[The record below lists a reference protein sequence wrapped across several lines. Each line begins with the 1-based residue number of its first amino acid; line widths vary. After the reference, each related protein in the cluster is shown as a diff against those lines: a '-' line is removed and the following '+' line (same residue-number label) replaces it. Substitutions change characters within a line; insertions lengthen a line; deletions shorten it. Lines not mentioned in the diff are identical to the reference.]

1 MKLPHR
7 RQFLHLAAGAAALPA
22 LPHIARAQ
30 AYPSRPIRLVV
41 PFPPGGA
48 FDLVA
53 RPWAEKMR
61 SLLGTVIIENIG
73 GGGASIGSAAVARA
87 QPDGY
92 TLLNGGTLTHVNE
105 VLIKARPLYDPVKD
119 IDPIS
124 SIAAVVLGIV
134 VHPAVPAQD
143 LKELAAYAKKNPD
156 KVHFGHNGVG
166 TVNHL
171 TYEMFR
177 DQAGLP
183 NLVQVPYRG
192 AAPALVDLIAGQ
204 VALSVVGVTGQTL
217 EMHRTG
223 KIRMLSLTSPTRL
236 AGAPDI
242 PTVSEQGF
250 PGLTTAGSIGIAAP
264 ARTQKAIIEQ
274 IAQATRTA
282 LSDKAYQ
289 QRLIESG
296 FEVSSDTTPE
306 KFRQSLEKNIAFW
319 KPIVDK
325 LGIKVD

>member
-7 RQFLHLAAGAAALPA
+7 RQFLQLATGAAALPFA
-22 LPHIARAQ
+22 THVAQ
-30 AYPSRPIRLVV
+30 AQTYPSRQIRLVA

-48 FDLVA
+48 YDLVA
-53 RPWAEKMR
+53 RQWAERMK
-61 SLLGTVIIENIG
+61 SLLGTVVVENIG

-92 TLLNGGTLTHVNE
+92 TLLTAGTLTHVNE
-105 VLIKARPLYDPVKD
+105 ALIKARPLYDPVKD
-119 IDPIS
+119 LEPITS
-124 SIAAVVLGIV
+124 MVENVLGIV
-134 VHPAVPAQD
+134 VHPAVPAKD
-143 LKELAAYAKKNPD
+143 LKELAAYATRNPD
-156 KVHFGHNGVG
+156 KVHFAHNGVG
-166 TVNHL
+166 TTNHL

-177 DQAGLP
+177 DQADLP

-192 AAPALVDLIAGQ
+192 AGPVLVDLIGGQ
-204 VALSVVGVTGQTL
+204 VTLSVVGVTSQTL
-217 EMHRTG
+217 GMHRAG
-223 KIRMLSLTSPTRL
+223 KIRMLALTNPTRL

-242 PTVSEQGF
+242 PNAAEQGF
-250 PGLTTAGSIGIAAP
+250 PGITSVGTIGIAAP
-264 ARTQKAIIEQ
+264 AKTPKAIIEQ

-296 FEVSSDTTPE
+296 FEVSNETTPE
-306 KFRQSLEKNIAFW
+306 KFRQSLARDIAFW